1 MTILSDYYRQ
11 LLEGLSE
18 IAERKQKITNLLEEI
33 VCRININDSKYFNE
47 ILEEY
52 NHSVFYHYR
61 PLAELNEDGK
71 ITERTL
77 FLKEDFYLFI
87 KKYKDGRYALEGW
100 PMFYKNTL
108 IDITIKYLSFER
120 NRQLVNKCIN
130 CGQFYISHK
139 ADKRNKYCSK
149 CSRLSHMTKEQRAQY
164 MREVYR
170 PKKKREREAQK
181 KQAYIQRLLKAGFSE
196 KEAEELWM
204 GDNRM

>member
-1 MTILSDYYRQ
+1 MELKCHINESKLSEMTILSDYYRQ

-18 IAERKQKITNLLEEI
+18 IAERKQKITSLLEEI

-71 ITERTL
+71 ITERTF
-77 FLKEDFYLFI
+77 FLKEKFYLFI
-87 KKYKDGRYALEGW
+87 QKYKDGRYALEGW

-108 IDITIKYLSFER
+108 IDITIKYLSSER

-139 ADKRNKYCSK
+139 ADKRNKYW
-149 CSRLSHMTKEQRAQY
+149 AQY